1 MRTSERKHNYVSE
14 ERLAERPPGVVARRA
29 AACMVR
35 HHCKAF
41 WLCLVLMA
49 AATCGVILPGGF
61 PGRFKF
67 RSSYSFE
74 MYIAGDPL
82 TDHGDAIYQIE
93 RRPQDM
99 LAHLRGER
107 VVPRD
112 HVVAKEE
119 ENFGRPWRQRRRLS
133 EATPP
138 PPPPE
143 TCAPICCEAMTAS
156 CLACKE
162 CKTVDEWCAA
172 NPSTEWPGCESAVE
186 APTAGPATEELQTS
200 LPLVSSAVMVSF
212 TATGAVS
219 EAEKEK
225 IATAFK
231 REVQKKYRSRLKV
244 SLEGGDLLHG
254 GRTLEPLL
262 QVSFTDLTADE
273 AEELQA
279 RLNALLATKKATNE
293 FLEKHDLGD
302 IDAEAKPTVQM
313 GVTSPSPPP
322 TPPATEELETS
333 APPAAVVGDEL
344 DANAAGLTA
353 EAPVDGGAI
362 AGVVIGVLA
371 VVLIAVGAGVV
382 VVWRRRRQ
390 ELPSTIVSVDPIEAK
405 KLSV

>member
-14 ERLAERPPGVVARRA
+14 ERLAEKPPGVVARRA

-107 VVPRD
+107 VAPRD

-143 TCAPICCEAMTAS
+143 TCAPLCCEAMTAS

-162 CKTVDEWCAA
+162 CTTVDAWCAA
-172 NPSTEWPGCESAVE
+172 NPSTEWPGCESAD
-186 APTAGPATEELQTS
+186 
-200 LPLVSSAVMVSF
+200 
-212 TATGAVS
+212 
-219 EAEKEK
+219 
-225 IATAFK
+225 
-231 REVQKKYRSRLKV
+231 EVASPV
-244 SLEGGDLLHG
+244 DACGGCEWTKDWACPG
-254 GRTLEPLL
+254 GRPGSEGYARPDGSRCFAQCCGEPLARGVRSPEARELLVISYCWRDPNRADDILGNAGAL
-262 QVSFTDLTADE
+262 QQVCDVENVVLGAPSYDTWCYQQKAGAGLGREIRELGELAQRAD
-273 AEELQA
+273 Q
-279 RLNALLATKKATNE
+279 
-293 FLEKHDLGD
+293 
-302 IDAEAKPTVQM
+302 I
-313 GVTSPSPPP
+313 
-322 TPPATEELETS
+322 
-333 APPAAVVGDEL
+333 AVVGRRLQQTVEH
-344 DANAAGLTA
+344 A
-353 EAPVDGGAI
+353 E
-362 AGVVIGVLA
+362 
-371 VVLIAVGAGVV
+371 
-382 VVWRRRRQ
+382 
-390 ELPSTIVSVDPIEAK
+390 
-405 KLSV
+405 

>member
-1 MRTSERKHNYVSE
+1 MRTTDRPLQRTRAAIFDAMRTSDRKHNYVSE

-107 VVPRD
+107 VQPRD

-186 APTAGPATEELQTS
+186 APTAGPAMEE
-200 LPLVSSAVMVSF
+200 
-212 TATGAVS
+212 
-219 EAEKEK
+219 
-225 IATAFK
+225 
-231 REVQKKYRSRLKV
+231 
-244 SLEGGDLLHG
+244 
-254 GRTLEPLL
+254 
-262 QVSFTDLTADE
+262 
-273 AEELQA
+273 
-279 RLNALLATKKATNE
+279 
-293 FLEKHDLGD
+293 
-302 IDAEAKPTVQM
+302 
-313 GVTSPSPPP
+313 
-322 TPPATEELETS
+322 PATTT
-333 APPAAVVGDEL
+333 APPAVVGDEL
-344 DANAAGLTA
+344 DAGAAGLTA

-382 VVWRRRRQ
+382 VVWRRRQRQ

>member
-1 MRTSERKHNYVSE
+1 M
-14 ERLAERPPGVVARRA
+14 
-29 AACMVR
+29 
-35 HHCKAF
+35 
-41 WLCLVLMA
+41 
-49 AATCGVILPGGF
+49 
-61 PGRFKF
+61 
-67 RSSYSFE
+67 
-74 MYIAGDPL
+74 
-82 TDHGDAIYQIE
+82 
-93 RRPQDM
+93 
-99 LAHLRGER
+99 
-107 VVPRD
+107 
-112 HVVAKEE
+112 
-119 ENFGRPWRQRRRLS
+119 
-133 EATPP
+133 
-138 PPPPE
+138 
-143 TCAPICCEAMTAS
+143 AMTAS

-162 CKTVDEWCAA
+162 CMTVDAWCAA
-172 NPSTEWPGCESAVE
+172 NPSTEWPGCESADD
-186 APTAGPATEELQTS
+186 ASTAGPATEELQTS
-200 LPLVSSAVMVSF
+200 LPLAPSAVMVSF

-302 IDAEAKPTVQM
+302 IDAESKPTVQV
-313 GVTSPSPPP
+313 GITSPSPPP

-344 DANAAGLTA
+344 DAGAAGLTA

-382 VVWRRRRQ
+382 VVWRRRQRQ